1 MIQRAIA
8 NLLPYLPPK
17 MVWVFSRK
25 YIAGATIDDAVRV
38 SKRLNNEN
46 CLVTIDLLGEFITR
60 LDEAEANTKAYLEII
75 ERFEKEGI
83 KGNFSLK
90 PSSFGLLIDSEAC
103 YRFLRTIVERAAK
116 GNSFVRLDME
126 DSQCVDLELAL
137 YRRLKQEFEGS
148 VGLVLQA
155 YLKRTPNDIDS
166 LMDLNQPES
175 PLNFRL
181 CKGIYI
187 EKEDVAYKGKAEIR
201 HQYLLILEKLFVAGA
216 KVGIATHDKYLIDG
230 ALYLA
235 NKHNISKEQFEFQML
250 YGVTPKLRR
259 LIVAQGYAMRIYVPF
274 GKHWFGYATRRLKE
288 NPNMVWHIV
297 KSIFSGN

>member
-8 NLLPYLPPK
+8 NLLPYLPQK

-25 YIAGATIDDAVRV
+25 YIAGATIDEAVRV
-38 SKRLNNEN
+38 SKWLNGEN

-75 ERFEKEGI
+75 ERFEKEGV

-103 YRFLRTIVERAAK
+103 YRFLRTIVERAA
-116 GNSFVRLDME
+116 NARSFVRLDME

-155 YLKRTPNDIDS
+155 YLKRTPHDIDA
-166 LMDLNQPES
+166 LMDLNQPEN

-181 CKGIYI
+181 CKGIYVEPDTI
-187 EKEDVAYKGKAEIR
+187 AYKGKDEIR
-201 HQYLLILEKLFVAGA
+201 QQYLLILEKLFVAGA

-235 NKHNISKEQFEFQML
+235 NKHNVDKEKFEFQML

-259 LIVAQGYAMRIYVPF
+259 SIVDKGYSMRIYVPF